1 MSFPEACSLPPPPAF
16 QLALTS
22 VPPMYKCHVLILTS
36 LMRTNG
42 NETTAVNR
50 ITPKTASF
58 HQKESKA
65 CKVLTVSFAKCLMG
79 NAECI
84 SSKKSWKM
92 FSKKIKLKKIIVG
105 ICPTQSRSKPT
116 LATLFCHMQKKLLL
130 QLSQAASY

>member
-22 VPPMYKCHVLILTS
+22 VPSMYKCHILILTS

-42 NETTAVNR
+42 NKTTAVHR

-65 CKVLTVSFAKCLMG
+65 CKVLTVSFAECLMG

-84 SSKKSWKM
+84 SSKKAGRRLAKN
-92 FSKKIKLKKIIVG
+92 KIKKKLVG
-105 ICPTQSRSKPT
+105 ICPTQSRSQPT